1 MGLVWKTPKGAVFL
15 IKTELFS
22 PIPVVS
28 IADELFEMETSSF
41 SSDVVLSLEVYR

>member
-1 MGLVWKTPKGAVFL
+1 MFL

-22 PIPVVS
+22 PILVAS

-41 SSDVVLSLEVYR
+41 SSGLMLSLEVNRWESEA